1 MPQSSIT
8 AFDPS
13 GRLGNII
20 KTADKIYTDAAD
32 AADRIHTG
40 ADFVSQGRGAKGP
53 VAKIDVREELL
64 RQPILTLTLTLTRPA
79 VREG

>member
-1 MPQSSIT
+1 MPIT
-8 AFDPS
+8 LTPAQALARALSPPLPLT
-13 GRLGNII
+13 RLGNII

-40 ADFVSQGRGAKGP
+40 ADFRLAGAKGP

-64 RQPILTLTLTLTRPA
+64 RY
-79 VREG
+79 G